1 MGGSPVAG
9 VADFAVDAVNLI
21 PGIDIPKIP
30 KYQNDLA
37 NGLRQLT
44 SLIAPNVFIA
54 GRVIKG
60 IQGATKGYALA
71 RTALAKWMG
80 GAAVSAGVGAA
91 VDYTV
96 EFNQKDD
103 NFLGSIKKMFPE
115 SLQWISDDWATTDND
130 TPDIKRAKNVSEG
143 VGLGLFTDL
152 LSGFLILARGIKGT
166 KSITEIIPESESA
179 AAYKAGKI
187 KRTPETPEDAL
198 EEGVKKR
205 EEALDQLGI
214 QELSEAEE
222 AALDKAVVGLSD
234 SFDSIDEGVR
244 SVDGDVQDAAVDAVR
259 IAKNINTVYGRLPTI
274 ITEAAQRL
282 GLKAGNLPKRQLSN
296 LLKINYELLIVLVQR
311 LANSPLLTK

>member
-44 SLIAPNVFIA
+44 SLIAPNVFIE
-54 GRVIKG
+54 GRVVNG
-60 IQGATKGYALA
+60 IQGATKGYAFA

-130 TPDIKRAKNVSEG
+130 TPDLKRAKNVREG

-166 KSITEIIPESESA
+166 KAITEIIPESESA

-222 AALDKAVVGLSD
+222 ASLDKAIVGLSD

-282 GLKAGNLPKRQLSN
+282 GLKAGNMPKRQDCQT
-296 LLKINYELLIVLVQR
+296 Y
-311 LANSPLLTK
+311 